1 MIYNYCVWCI
11 IVQYVY
17 YFLALLDSI
26 ESAELIY
33 WVYVG
38 QMTSVVSSSQQR
50 FHPLPVGG
58 SSPNF
63 QDILV
68 AWSSWCP
75 TLFLVEKFLGS
86 KVTAQKGVKRLK
98 SISSYSFWARMLIFS
113 GCVVL
118 PKVKK
123 SLGTDFLFRAPKFYK
138 NFLKT
143 VKILNFFIIRART

>member
-1 MIYNYCVWCI
+1 MGWL
-11 IVQYVY
+11 
-17 YFLALLDSI
+17 LASLDSL
-26 ESAELIY
+26 ESAKLIY

-38 QMTSVVSSSQQR
+38 QMASVVSELVSSQQR

-68 AWSSWCP
+68 VWSSWCP
-75 TLFLVEKFLGS
+75 SLFLVKKFLGS

-98 SISSYSFWARMLIFS
+98 SISSYSFWARMFIFS

-118 PKVKK
+118 PSTKK
-123 SLGTDFLFRAPKFYK
+123 SLGTDFRFRAPKFYK
-138 NFLKT
+138 KFSKT
-143 VKILNFFIIRART
+143 VKILNFFIIWARTSKISC

>member
-1 MIYNYCVWCI
+1 MVFSHSRNLTL
-11 IVQYVY
+11 
-17 YFLALLDSI
+17 LASLDSS
-26 ESAELIY
+26 ESAKLIY

-38 QMTSVVSSSQQR
+38 QMTSVRSSSQQR

-68 AWSSWCP
+68 VWSSWCP
-75 TLFLVEKFLGS
+75 SLFLVKKFLGS

-98 SISSYSFWARMLIFS
+98 SISSYSFWARMFIYS

-118 PKVKK
+118 PKAENCM
-123 SLGTDFLFRAPKFYK
+123 SRNFDLGPQNFTK
-138 NFLKT
+138 NFWKWSKFWTFLLFELEPQKFR
-143 VKILNFFIIRART
+143 VG